1 MSSNET
7 MEMLLR
13 QVLANEQVMMKQMK
27 KMQTDMS
34 SRDVTML
41 KLIQASTTGSTR
53 EKEKEVK
60 VCFQAAFVMHF

>member
-41 KLIQASTTGSTR
+41 KLIQASTIGSTR
-53 EKEKEVK
+53 EKGKEVK
-60 VCFQAAFVMHF
+60 VWFQTAIVIHV

>member
-41 KLIQASTTGSTR
+41 KLIQASTIGSTR

-60 VCFQAAFVMHF
+60 VCFQTVFVMHV